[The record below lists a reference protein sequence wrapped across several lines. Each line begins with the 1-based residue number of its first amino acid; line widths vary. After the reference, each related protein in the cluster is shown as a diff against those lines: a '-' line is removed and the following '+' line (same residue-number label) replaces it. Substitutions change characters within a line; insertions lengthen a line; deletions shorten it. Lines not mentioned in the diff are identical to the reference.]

1 MSNSNS
7 KTLRALLDG
16 DTAVLAAG
24 VHDAFSA
31 KLAESI
37 GFEALFMSGYAV
49 SAVVNAKPDWSFSS
63 MTDFLGVARNV
74 VNAVDIPLICDV
86 DQGFGP
92 VTNLIHTIQS
102 FQRAGVAGVVVE
114 DQVFPKQSCYED
126 GRELYPVQQAAA
138 RVRAACEAK
147 EDPDFILVARSEASR
162 MEGPGATMRRFEAY
176 LAAGADYV
184 IPVDCE
190 IEDLSRYCKELPGRV
205 FAFGGAHSESL
216 DLDEVGVKAILHSA
230 DTLLA
235 AHQAMETLY
244 RELLDKR
251 KLSPEFYLAHPSKYP
266 DELDAVLDQPYWE
279 AVRNRYEEGR

>member
-1 MSNSNS
+1 MNNA
-7 KTLRALLDG
+7 KTLRTLLEG

-31 KLAESI
+31 KLAEST
-37 GFEALFMSGYAV
+37 GFKALFMSGYAV
-49 SAVVNAKPDWSFSS
+49 SAVVNGKPDWSFSS
-63 MTDFLGVARNV
+63 MADFLGVARNI
-74 VNAVDIPLICDV
+74 VNAVDIPLVCDV

-92 VTNLIHTIQS
+92 VTNLIHTVQS

-126 GRELYPVQQAAA
+126 GRELYPVRTAAA
-138 RVRAACEAK
+138 RIRAASETK

-190 IEDLSRYCKELPGRV
+190 PEDLVRYCKELPGKV
-205 FAFGGAHSESL
+205 FAFGGGAESL
-216 DLDEVGVKAILHSA
+216 DLDKAGAKAILHSA

-251 KLSPEFYLAHPSKYP
+251 RLSREFYIAHPGKHP
-266 DELDAVLDQPYWE
+266 NELDAVLDQPYWE
-279 AVRNRYEEGR
+279 TVRNRYEEGR